1 MCYGQ
6 LQVGEHGSPATAKTF
21 DNFFLKQASEWNLS
35 PEDVKRVRSVVDE
48 AIEQVSVNAQGP
60 VGVLVGSDSSDVKVT
75 LRYVGNLPSLPEARP
90 KREVVEEQS
99 FVSGLTGYLSGLH
112 ADRVERSAKG
122 EECEI
127 HLLFPL

>member
-1 MCYGQ
+1 M
-6 LQVGEHGSPATAKTF
+6 TAKTF

-75 LRYVGNLPSLPEARP
+75 LEIFPACRRRAR
-90 KREVVEEQS
+90 REKWS
-99 FVSGLTGYLSGLH
+99 KNRAS
-112 ADRVERSAKG
+112 SAG
-122 EECEI
+122 
-127 HLLFPL
+127 

>member
-1 MCYGQ
+1 M
-6 LQVGEHGSPATAKTF
+6 
-21 DNFFLKQASEWNLS
+21 
-35 PEDVKRVRSVVDE
+35 RSVVDE
-48 AIEQVSVNAQGP
+48 AIEQVSANAQGP

-75 LRYVGNLPSLPEARP
+75 LRYVGNLPSEARP

-112 ADRVERSAKG
+112 ADRVERIAKG